1 MKAVITKQC
10 MGDRNC
16 NDLCPEVF
24 KYDEDQLLS
33 IVQFD
38 EIPEQYHDV
47 VKQAAAECGAE
58 AIDIIEK

>member
-1 MKAVITKQC
+1 MKVIITKQC

-24 KYDEDQLLS
+24 EYSEDELLS
-33 IVQFD
+33 IVKFD

-47 VKQAAAECGAE
+47 VRQAASECGAG
-58 AIDIIEK
+58 AIEITED